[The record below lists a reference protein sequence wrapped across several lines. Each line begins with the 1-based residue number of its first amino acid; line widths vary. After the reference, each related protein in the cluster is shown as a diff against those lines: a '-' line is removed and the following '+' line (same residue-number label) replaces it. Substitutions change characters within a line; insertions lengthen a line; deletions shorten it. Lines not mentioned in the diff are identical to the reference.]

1 MAWHG
6 TRVVEYRLDCD
17 LCGFPYDRVSTSLKT
32 LERDARLDGWR
43 IGGGRY
49 ACPDCAGKEHPWH

>member
-17 LCGFPYDRVSTSLKT
+17 LCGFPYDRISTDLKA
-32 LERDARLDGWR
+32 L
-43 IGGGRY
+43 
-49 ACPDCAGKEHPWH
+49 